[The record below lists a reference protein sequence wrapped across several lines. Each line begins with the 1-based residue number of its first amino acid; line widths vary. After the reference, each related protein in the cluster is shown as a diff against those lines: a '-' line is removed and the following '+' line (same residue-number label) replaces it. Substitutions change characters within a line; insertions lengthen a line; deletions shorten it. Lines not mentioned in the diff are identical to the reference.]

1 MWLDYIVYYMYLYT
15 LQDSLGG
22 SARTVVIATL
32 NSAAAC
38 QEESTTTLAFAQ
50 RCARVTA
57 KLQSC
62 EVSGNAFLLVV
73 TLLIN
78 TFYSHMCDAVVVE
91 LLYCVL

>member
-1 MWLDYIVYYMYLYT
+1 MCGASNYVYHYVCVCMYT
-15 LQDSLGG
+15 MQDSLGG

-62 EVSGNAFLLVV
+62 EVSGNCCSTRNNSL
-73 TLLIN
+73 N
-78 TFYSHMCDAVVVE
+78 TCTM
-91 LLYCVL
+91 